1 MEIFMKIIK
10 RYISF
15 FMFFLILCNC
25 SLSAFAFT
33 TNNTDE
39 NITIQEYEAAIKN
52 ECKKYGIECEILNYN
67 PKIEITEK
75 DLTAELDRIRKFGER
90 KKEEEFIDI
99 SNSIYKFPTT
109 ISPRIMPQTKN
120 VSETFKIDCVY
131 GWVNMKLAANIT
143 INVQAGNIMY
153 INSYDVYPS
162 GTYVNFDSYTLKSV
176 TYTQDRPSL
185 GWITFTVKGTARFSY
200 TDPYLQITTGY
211 NVDSTETVKVDC
223 N

>member
-1 MEIFMKIIK
+1 MKVFMKNIK

-15 FMFFLILCNC
+15 IMFFLILCNC
-25 SLSAFAFT
+25 SILAFASS
-33 TNNTDE
+33 NTADE
-39 NITIQEYEAAIKN
+39 NISIQEYEAAIQN
-52 ECKKYGIECEILNYN
+52 ECKKYDIECEILNYN
-67 PKIEITEK
+67 PKIEITKK
-75 DLTAELDRIRKFGER
+75 DLAAELDRIRKFGEH
-90 KKEEEFIDI
+90 KKERTFIDNAS
-99 SNSIYKFPTT
+99 SNYEFPTT
-109 ISPRIMPQTKN
+109 ISPRIMPQNKN
-120 VSETFKIDCVY
+120 VSGTFRIDCVY
-131 GWVNMKLAANIT
+131 GWVNMKLTANIT

-176 TYTQDRPSL
+176 TYTKDHPSL
-185 GWITFTVKGTARFSY
+185 GWITFTINGTARFSY